1 MVCFLAS
8 KMKTMRILQGWKR
21 DILGRGDDNMKEDV
35 SSNSTFIFQFQA
47 RMSVKRPKE
56 DLGLSSDLCDKM
68 ILIFNTLE
76 VQQKMYLQVFWLPIN
91 CLSHSSRKNNNII
104 IIIS

>member
-1 MVCFLAS
+1 
-8 KMKTMRILQGWKR
+8 
-21 DILGRGDDNMKEDV
+21 MKEDV
-35 SSNSTFIFQFQA
+35 SSNSTFIFWFQA

-76 VQQKMYLQVFWLPIN
+76 VQQLVNLLIN
-91 CLSHSSRKNNNII
+91 RKCICRYSDYQLI
-104 IIIS
+104 V